1 MGNSIKEDIKNIEE
15 IIELSK
21 EEIDAK
27 DENIT
32 AILDIEDL
40 ISLEHILSDYK
51 RLQEEFKQV
60 EHKCERLEERE
71 EILNK
76 YKLALFMVIRN
87 SMVMPQGIKLGKTDK
102 EINEMSYETMCS
114 VLTMIN
120 YDQAEKFY
128 KEGNGGK

>member
-1 MGNSIKEDIKNIEE
+1 MK
-15 IIELSK
+15 
-21 EEIDAK
+21 
-27 DENIT
+27 
-32 AILDIEDL
+32 
-40 ISLEHILSDYK
+40 
-51 RLQEEFKQV
+51 
-60 EHKCERLEERE
+60 ERE
-71 EILNK
+71 EILIKMKNK

-114 VLTMIN
+114 VLTMID